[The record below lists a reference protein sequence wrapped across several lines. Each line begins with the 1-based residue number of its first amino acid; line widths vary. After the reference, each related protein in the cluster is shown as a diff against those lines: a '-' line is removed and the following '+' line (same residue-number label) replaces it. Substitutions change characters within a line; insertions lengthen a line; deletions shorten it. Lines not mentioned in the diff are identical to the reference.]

1 MSVVISTRSSR
12 EGRVISVRKAAST
25 SIAVKKPS
33 NLRVIAA
40 GLRGAIG
47 PPGLDAPGADGSPII
62 SADPDN
68 RIKRGADGGLHV
80 LDDLTPDPLA
90 YYILA
95 RS

>member
-1 MSVVISTRSSR
+1 MTAIATRTVRTSSAVAVVQKRPGPIATRQ
-12 EGRVISVRKAAST
+12 KAPRA
-25 SIAVKKPS
+25 
-33 NLRVIAA
+33 VIAA
-40 GLRGAIG
+40 GLRGPKG
-47 PPGLDAPGADGSPII
+47 ESGLDAPGADGSPII

-80 LDDLTPDPLA
+80 LDDLTPNPLA

>member
-12 EGRVISVRKAAST
+12 EGRVISV
-25 SIAVKKPS
+25 IAVKKPS

-80 LDDLTPDPLA
+80 LDDLTPNPLA

>member
-1 MSVVISTRSSR
+1 MSVVISTRSNR
-12 EGRVISVRKAAST
+12 EGRVISV
-25 SIAVKKPS
+25 AVKKPS

-47 PPGLDAPGADGSPII
+47 PPGLDAPGAAGSPII

-80 LDDLTPDPLA
+80 LDDLTPNPLA

>member
-1 MSVVISTRSSR
+1 MPDCPSVLV
-12 EGRVISVRKAAST
+12 
-25 SIAVKKPS
+25 
-33 NLRVIAA
+33 A
-40 GLRGAIG
+40 GEAFVLVVEPAQAPALIVSQGPQG
-47 PPGLDAPGADGSPII
+47 PPGPPGRDAPGAGGAPII

-68 RIKRGADGGLHV
+68 RLKQGVDGGLHV